1 MVVRKNVITIIVVN
15 ILNLKLRIY
24 MDIIV
29 NAVLIKLAVEF
40 LMDQILLGE
49 ILISQIQI
57 PASVMKSK
65 TLKGLKTHLL
75 QLQIF
80 QE

>member
-40 LMDQILLGE
+40 LMDQIPLGE